1 MNSWFFISMKSY
13 TFIWIRFHEFIVI
26 HLIFLIL
33 PIFHI
38 LLAQAFLSVFGEYLV
53 QKELDPALKKKW
65 CLFVWDNLHVH
76 FYFEGLFPRRW
87 KWTWKSFHNN
97 EFKFVTLWPILY
109 ILSGFFLRFV
119 IAFFS
124 VNIWSDLLKG
134 FFCIVVSRKN
144 FRYLFQKIRE

>member
-1 MNSWFFISMKSY
+1 MNSWFFIFMKLY

-26 HLIFLIL
+26 HLIFFIL

-53 QKELDPALKKKW
+53 QKELDSALKKKW

-87 KWTWKSFHNN
+87 KWTWKTFHNN

-109 ILSGFFLRFV
+109 ILSGFFFTLCHRIFLCKYLV
-119 IAFFS
+119 RS
-124 VNIWSDLLKG
+124 SERVLLHY
-134 FFCIVVSRKN
+134 CLTQELQIS
-144 FRYLFQKIRE
+144 I